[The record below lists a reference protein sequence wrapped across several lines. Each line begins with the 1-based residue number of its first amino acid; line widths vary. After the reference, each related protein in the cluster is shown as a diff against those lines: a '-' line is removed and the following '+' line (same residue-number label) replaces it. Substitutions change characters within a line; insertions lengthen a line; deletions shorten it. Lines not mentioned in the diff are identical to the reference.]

1 MTPVPPAPLV
11 LSLGD
16 EPSRR
21 VTDVVA
27 ASTGVPGLGVD
38 VDATLARSVSVGSDL
53 YSGGRPSYR
62 EVWEVL
68 ANTALQDVAA
78 ARILEPHLDAL
89 AILSD
94 AESPE
99 LTAIDAD
106 AGSTWGVF
114 AAEGRGMRL
123 EATRDGDAWSIT
135 GTKPWCSLAGRLSH
149 ALVTAHL
156 DGGERG
162 LFAVDL
168 RSTGVSPHDGPWVA
182 RGLSGIVSAAVDFD
196 AAAAVPVGGPGWY
209 LERPGFA
216 WGGIGVAACWWGG
229 AIGLLEWLA
238 AAASA
243 TDDPLTA
250 MHLGAADA
258 ALWGARATLA
268 DAADRADGR
277 TGIAPT
283 VIAGRA
289 RSVVATAVEQALL
302 HSAHGLGPGPLTSDE
317 AYARRVADLQVY
329 VRQHHAERD
338 DASLGRKVAAGGT
351 LW

>member
-1 MTPVPPAPLV
+1 
-11 LSLGD
+11 
-16 EPSRR
+16 
-21 VTDVVA
+21 
-27 ASTGVPGLGVD
+27 
-38 VDATLARSVSVGSDL
+38 
-53 YSGGRPSYR
+53 
-62 EVWEVL
+62 
-68 ANTALQDVAA
+68 
-78 ARILEPHLDAL
+78 
-89 AILSD
+89 
-94 AESPE
+94 
-99 LTAIDAD
+99 
-106 AGSTWGVF
+106 
-114 AAEGRGMRL
+114 MRL
-123 EATRDGDAWSIT
+123 EATRDGDEWVHHGNQAVV
-135 GTKPWCSLAGRLSH
+135 LSGGP
-149 ALVTAHL
+149 ALSTPSSPHTL
-156 DGGERG
+156 DGGSRG

-168 RSTGVSPHDGPWVA
+168 RSNGVSPHDGPWVA
-182 RGLSGIVSAAVDFD
+182 RGLSDIVSAPVDFD

-258 ALWGARATLA
+258 AIWGARATLA
-268 DAADRADGR
+268 DDGRRADGR
-277 TGIAPT
+277 HRHRADRHRRSGAIGRRDRRRAGAP
-283 VIAGRA
+283 
-289 RSVVATAVEQALL
+289 L